1 MWQPGP
7 DSGARMRSLLSRIGA
22 ADTDAA
28 HAWSV
33 RHPGDFWALAWEDLG
48 VVGERGPR
56 TWDEGGFLD
65 TRFLPEAR
73 LSIVDTL
80 LAGDDSDVVLVGV
93 GERSDRTS
101 MTRRDVRRDVAE
113 VAAALRAAGV
123 GSGDRV
129 AAWTPNVPETVIFAL
144 GALSIGA
151 VVCTTPTDMA
161 PEAVIDRLAQVSP
174 TVLLVG
180 DRHDYAGKVFEDTSS
195 VEQILAGLPS
205 VTTVV
210 HLDGWDVWRTPF
222 AGARFEPEPQAMD
235 HPGFILFTSGTTG
248 RPKCIVHSAAGVLL
262 KVLTEQVYHLEI
274 RAGVNVAFY
283 STTGWMM
290 WNWLL
295 MALGAGARIVLID
308 GSPTWPT
315 VERLFAVAAEEELA
329 FLGVSAKYLDVVRS
343 SPDVLLPDM
352 PHLRT
357 LASTGSPLAPESFD
371 FVHDRLG
378 PRVQIVSMSGGTD
391 ICGCFVLGNPTRPV
405 HRGEIQAAALGMDV
419 DIVDDEGRPVAPGA
433 TGELICRTPF
443 PSIPLGFWG
452 DDGSRF
458 REAYFTR
465 FPGVWTHGDFIAR
478 TESGGFVIHGRSDS
492 TLNVSGVR
500 MGTAEFYQVV
510 NDIPGVVDSVVV
522 AYRAGVD
529 DVIALFL
536 VVDEARSLTPEIF
549 DAVRQSLRARRSPRH
564 VPAIIE
570 VVPAVPRT
578 RSGKLAEL
586 AVADAVNGRPIRD
599 VSGLANPESLGWF
612 TRWREQQSS
621 PAAAK

>member
-7 DSGARMRSLLSRIGA
+7 DSGARMRSLLSRIGV

-33 RHPGDFWALAWEDLG
+33 SHPGDFWALAWEDLG

-65 TRFLPEAR
+65 TRFLPESR
-73 LSIVDTL
+73 LAVVDTL
-80 LAGDDSDVVLVGV
+80 LAGDDSDVVVVGV

-180 DRHDYAGKVFEDTSS
+180 DRHDYAGKAFEDTSS

-210 HLDGWDVWRTPF
+210 HLDMWDAWRAPF
-222 AGARFEPEPQAMD
+222 AGARFEPEPQPMD

-262 KVLTEQVYHLEI
+262 KVLTEQVYHLDI
-274 RAGVNVAFY
+274 RAGENVAFY

-343 SPDVLLPDM
+343 SPDIRLPDM

-391 ICGCFVLGNPTRPV
+391 ICGCFVLGDPTRPV
-405 HRGEIQAAALGMDV
+405 HRGEIQGAALGMDV
-419 DIVDDEGRPVAPGA
+419 DIVDDEGRPVATGA

-510 NDIPGVVDSVVV
+510 NDMPGVVDSVVV
-522 AYRAGVD
+522 AYRAGAD
-529 DVIALFL
+529 EVIALFL
-536 VVDEARSLTPEIF
+536 VVDEARSLTPEMF
-549 DAVRQSLRARRSPRH
+549 DAVRHSLRARRSPRH

-570 VVPAVPRT
+570 AVPAVPRT

-599 VSGLANPESLGWF
+599 VSGLANPESLDWF

-621 PAAAK
+621 PAAAG